1 MADANHSTGG
11 SLADRLTKADGS
23 KFEPPKAPPGIN
35 TVEST
40 SSKPTGELN
49 SWADEVETPVN
60 ADPEPAPAA
69 AAPQD
74 ESEPSKPNKSE
85 DSSLAKAQLDGAT
98 EYQAGSGNFLDEP
111 SYDVNIKLSDVQADP
126 NNPLYSLKSFEDL
139 GVDPNILKGIYE
151 MRFTKPSKIQE
162 KALPLLL
169 ANPPMNMIGQSQSGT
184 GKTAAFV
191 LNILIRLDL
200 STPEARRRPQA
211 MVLAPSRELARQI
224 HGVIQIMGRYV
235 EGLQIAS
242 AIPADRDNR
251 GKFLDGQVVVG
262 TPGTTMDIIKKR
274 LVNPSGI
281 KILVLDEADNMLDQ
295 QGLGDQCLRVKKML
309 PPDVQVVLFSATF
322 PNYVVQ
328 YAEKFA
334 PNSNQITLKHEELT
348 VEGIKQLYLDCPT
361 ENDKYDSLV
370 KLYGLMTIGSSIIFV
385 KHRATAKE
393 VERRMNQE
401 GHQCACLTGEFEG
414 SARDVV
420 IDSFRKGIAK
430 VLITTNVLSRG
441 IDVQSVSLVVN
452 YVSDRALIPSL
463 EEKSSMSLA
472 LNGEQDLPDMAPR
485 AHDRADCQTYL
496 HRIGRTGRFGRIGV
510 SISLICGQRD
520 VMIMHEIENYFGIH
534 MQGLNHDDWDEVERK
549 IKGVLKSVRAQPTF
563 GREPKEVD
571 M

>member
-1 MADANHSTGG
+1 MADTKSTEG

-23 KFEPPKAPPGIN
+23 KFDSPKAAPEIDTTEVTDSKSTG
-35 TVEST
+35 EST
-40 SSKPTGELN
+40 S
-49 SWADEVETPVN
+49 WADDVETPVK
-60 ADPEPAPAA
+60 AEPDPVSTPAVA
-69 AAPQD
+69 QK
-74 ESEPSKPNKSE
+74 ESSPSKSTRPEESTLQKVE
-85 DSSLAKAQLDGAT
+85 PETSSLEKAQLDGAT

-126 NNPLYSLKSFEDL
+126 NNPLYSLKRFEDL
-139 GVDPNILKGIYE
+139 GVDANILKGIYE

-169 ANPPMNMIGQSQSGT
+169 ANPPTNMIGQSQSGT

-200 STPEARRRPQA
+200 STPEARQRPQA

-242 AIPADRDNR
+242 SIPADRDNR

-262 TPGTTMDIIKKR
+262 TPGTTMDLIKKR
-274 LVNPSGI
+274 LINPTGI
-281 KILVLDEADNMLDQ
+281 KVLVLDEADNMLDQ

-309 PPDVQVVLFSATF
+309 PSSIQVVLFSATF
-322 PNYVVQ
+322 PDYVVQ
-328 YAEKFA
+328 YAERFA
-334 PNSNQITLKHEELT
+334 PNANQITLRHEELT
-348 VEGIKQLYLDCPT
+348 VEGIKQLYLDCPS

-385 KHRATAKE
+385 KTRATARE
-393 VERRMNQE
+393 IERRMNE
-401 GHQCACLTGEFEG
+401 ENHQCACLTGEFEG
-414 SARDVV
+414 TQRDII
-420 IDSFRKGIAK
+420 IDSFRRGVAK

-441 IDVQSVSLVVN
+441 IDVQSVSLVIN
-452 YVSDRALIPSL
+452 Y
-463 EEKSSMSLA
+463 
-472 LNGEQDLPDMAPR
+472 DLPDLAPH
-485 AHDRADCQTYL
+485 AHHRADTQTYL

-510 SISLICGQRD
+510 SISLISGQRD
-520 VMIMHEIENYFGIH
+520 VMIMNEIENYFGIK
-534 MQGLNHDDWDEVERK
+534 MQGLNHNDWDEVESK
-549 IKGVLKSVRAQPTF
+549 IKAVLKSVRAQPNY
-563 GREPKEVD
+563 GRDPREIN